1 MIRIVPRVITR
12 LYKLLPTQYKRR
24 IWMTGITIFIMSV
37 FDLLG
42 TGILLPILLLVLDE
56 NAIEK
61 NQYLADIYEKMGF
74 GDFSSFVVFICL
86 IIFFFSI
93 FRVTLS
99 TWLQYVQNRRLFTI
113 SCYLSLRLYTYYYEK
128 GFLYIKQ
135 HNSHKL
141 INQVNGVSDKLIQ
154 GYLVPYTQL
163 ICECVVMGSI
173 LVSLIMFNV
182 YVFLLVLLT
191 FVPITLTYYRF
202 SRARIKMYGK
212 MLFQLI
218 PQKGKLL
225 QQTFVGYTDMEM
237 SNSFPDSLGSF
248 KELME
253 KQNWINVRNL
263 LLNGSLQKALEIAI
277 VCSLVVLIL
286 ATRFF
291 ELPSLGLIIG
301 LFAIAVYR
309 VLPGLIRSTG
319 FVFLMKGNSF
329 AATLLDDLET
339 EQAEARIIKPEPIEF
354 QHTISIRSL
363 SFSYD
368 KKVSVLDNI
377 SLDIHKGDFIGIRGE
392 SGSGKSTLFHVLLGF
407 IIPDA
412 GGTYVDGVL
421 LSPEKLTSW
430 KSKIGYVSQQLF
442 MIEGTL
448 LDNIAMSS
456 KCTSI
461 DRTRAEQVIRLASLD
476 HFIQTLPL
484 GLDTPIGEGGC
495 LLSGGQ
501 RQRLGIARAL
511 YKQADIL
518 MFDEATSSLDETT
531 EHAIN
536 DTIVRLSEECP
547 GLTLLVISH
556 RSESLAICRK
566 VIDIQDLNNNRI
578 TNKRSQYNGTTSY

>member
-1 MIRIVPRVITR
+1 MIPVIPSVIIR
-12 LYKLLPTQYKRR
+12 LYKLLPRQYRLH
-24 IWMTGITIFIMSV
+24 IWLTGLTIFVMSV

-42 TGILLPILLLVLDE
+42 TGVLLPVLLLALDE
-56 NAIEK
+56 NAISK
-61 NQYLADIYEKMGF
+61 NKYLSGVYDWGMFDNY
-74 GDFSSFVVFICL
+74 SSFIIFICLLILLFTIIRVFIC
-86 IIFFFSI
+86 
-93 FRVTLS
+93 
-99 TWLQYVQNRRLFTI
+99 TWLLYKQNRRLFTI
-113 SCYLSLRLYTYYYEK
+113 SSYLSLRLYHYYYLK
-128 GFLYIKQ
+128 GFMYIKQ

-141 INQVNGVSDKLIQ
+141 INQVNGISASLIQ

-163 ICECVVMGSI
+163 ICESVVMLSI
-173 LVSLIMFNV
+173 LAGLILFNV

-191 FVPITLTYYRF
+191 FVPITLLYYRF
-202 SRARIKMYGK
+202 SRSRIKVYGN
-212 MLFQLI
+212 MLFQLG

-237 SNSFPDSLGSF
+237 SNSFPKSLENF

-253 KQNWINVRNL
+253 RQNRINVRNL

-309 VLPGLIRSTG
+309 VLPGLVRSTG
-319 FVFLMKGNSF
+319 FIFQMKGNSYS
-329 AATLLDDLET
+329 ADLLSDLET
-339 EQAEARIIKPEPIEF
+339 EQAETYVVEQMPVDF
-354 QHTISIRSL
+354 QKRISIRSL
-363 SFSYD
+363 CFSYD
-368 KKVSVLDNI
+368 KKVRVLNDV
-377 SLDIHKGDFIGIRGE
+377 SLDICKGDFIGFRGE
-392 SGSGKSTLFHVLLGF
+392 SGSGKSTLFHLLLGF
-407 IIPDA
+407 IQPDS
-412 GGTYVDGVL
+412 GGIYIDGVL
-421 LSPEKLTSW
+421 LSPERQIAW
-430 KSKIGYVSQQLF
+430 RSKIGYVSQQLF

-448 LDNIAMSS
+448 LDNIVMS
-456 KCTSI
+456 TDERTI
-461 DRTRAEQVIRLASLD
+461 DRGRAESVIRLASLD
-476 HFIQTLPL
+476 SFIKTLPH

-511 YKQADIL
+511 YKQAEIL

-536 DTIVRLSEECP
+536 DAIVRLSDECP

-556 RSESLAICRK
+556 RTESLAVCRK
-566 VIDIQDLNNNRI
+566 VVDLKDLNRI
-578 TNKRSQYNGTTSY
+578 